1 MLTVRPPVLDLR
13 IPNRNSRLRNP
24 QRSSRETARHGS
36 KQQKPLRAV
45 DAVAVQSSEIRRVTN
60 RARDE
65 QPLETEAIPD
75 NGEKGSHDD
84 HDHVGDDIRCID
96 EVRCCETTSSETY
109 TVSTFAFLEH
119 SILDTMVLTAQCIP
133 DTRLGET
140 DQPQHD
146 GLVQGPAIPAVQGSE
161 EAAHIAASL

>member
-1 MLTVRPPVLDLR
+1 MLTVGPPVLDLR
-13 IPNRNSRLRNP
+13 IPNCNSRLRNP

-45 DAVAVQSSEIRRVTN
+45 DAIAVQSGEIRREAN

-84 HDHVGDDIRCID
+84 HDHVGDDIRRID
-96 EVRCCETTSSETY
+96 EVRCCKTTGSKAY
-109 TVSTFAFLEH
+109 TVSIFAF
-119 SILDTMVLTAQCIP
+119 S
-133 DTRLGET
+133 
-140 DQPQHD
+140 
-146 GLVQGPAIPAVQGSE
+146 
-161 EAAHIAASL
+161 